1 MFSPRSRRVGRLIAR
16 PDDFVE
22 REAALRRTCCLQ
34 MRPVLMTCIAAC
46 VGPLRLPILFLNV
59 LPSILGTFSRRRV
72 LATSE
77 A

>member
-1 MFSPRSRRVGRLIAR
+1 MSTVAICDYTLTVGGIANYTKLLFE
-16 PDDFVE
+16 PF
-22 REAALRRTCCLQ
+22 AGQ
-34 MRPVLMTCIAAC
+34 
-46 VGPLRLPILFLNV
+46 PILFLTV